1 MTDTNDDTDWS
12 LFRFPPPPPKR
23 WGQGVDEMVRAP
35 NWAAPPVAIHSWH
48 FDDETIFI
56 IHPKA
61 RKKIDL
67 KRIITKRRLV
77 KLCELIKTQTD
88 PLDASSLYFAIDNA
102 TTMMFGRS
110 LPDMLA
116 FGPNEWS
123 WPEHVPHMSNNEEEQ
138 ELSVSEKATPSP

>member
-1 MTDTNDDTDWS
+1 MNNDDTDWS

-23 WGQGVDEMVRAP
+23 WGQSGSADELVRAP
-35 NWAAPPVAIHSWH
+35 SWAAPPIAIHSWH

-88 PLDASSLYFAIDNA
+88 PIDASSLFSAIDHA

-123 WPEHVPHMSNNEEEQ
+123 WPDHVPHISNNEEEEDIVPQ
-138 ELSVSEKATPSP
+138 DKSLAP